1 MMGSAMQYL
10 MEISFSEVVN
20 RVFWFFGAI
29 LAVWFVNIVINHP
42 SAVMLGIKNLWLH
55 PMRSIL
61 TVLGIFVGVASVIW
75 LLAIS
80 KGIGDEVQKQIENLG
95 ADTIMIRTVKPPSE
109 KLSSQGL
116 TPYGLTR
123 EEYDMLSATVP
134 TIRSAIPIREMR
146 RQFQFKDR
154 KLDGRLVGCTPEYA
168 EVTKLEVDRGHF
180 ITDAENFSRDSHCV
194 LSAKVAEKLFPYED
208 PIGQRIYMPENQ
220 DFYLIVGV
228 LKPKGATAAVGGSM
242 AAQDFSN
249 DVYIPI
255 RTLQQRIGDT
265 IMTMRSGSREGEII
279 ELNQIT
285 LRCRDVNDV
294 KKTAEL
300 VSTALSSHEKMED
313 ISVVVPLELLEQ
325 AKTTKYM
332 FMVLAAMIASISL
345 LVGGIGIM
353 NIMLATVTERTR
365 EIGIRRALGAK
376 RRDII
381 RQFLVETSV
390 LSLTGGITGILF
402 GLLCGPAV
410 SGARSLANSW
420 FEKQMMD
427 LPAVVRT
434 VEPSIVP
441 ESITGAFLISLAVG
455 LFFGIYPAIR
465 AAKMSPIE
473 ALRHE

>member
-1 MMGSAMQYL
+1 VGPFLGTVQ
-10 MEISFSEVVN
+10 
-20 RVFWFFGAI
+20 
-29 LAVWFVNIVINHP
+29 
-42 SAVMLGIKNLWLH
+42 LGIKSLWLH

-61 TVLGIFVGVASVIW
+61 TVLGIFIGVASVIW

-80 KGIGDEVQKQIENLG
+80 QGISNEAQRQIESLG

-109 KLSSQGL
+109 KMSSQGL

-123 EEYDMLSATVP
+123 EEYDMLVATVP

-146 RQFQFKDR
+146 RQFQFKNR

-168 EVTKLEVDRGHF
+168 EVTKLELDRGQF
-180 ITDAENFSRDSHCV
+180 ITDVENFSRDTHCV

-208 PIGQRIYMPENQ
+208 PVGQRIYMPENQ

-228 LKPKGATAAVGGSM
+228 LKPKGATAAIGGSM
-242 AAQDFSN
+242 AAQDFSS
-249 DVYIPI
+249 DVYIPL

-265 IMTMRSGSREGEII
+265 IMIMRSGSREGEII

-285 LRCRDVNDV
+285 LRCRDVGDV

-300 VSTALSSHEKMED
+300 VSAALSSHEKMED

-325 AKTTKYM
+325 ARTTRAM
-332 FMVLAAMIASISL
+332 FMLFMGMIAAISL

-402 GLLCGPAV
+402 GLLCGPTVNAV
-410 SGARSLANSW
+410 RSLANIW

-427 LPAVVRT
+427 LPEVVRT
-434 VEPSIVP
+434 VQPAIVMASIP
-441 ESITGAFLISLAVG
+441 GAFFISLAVG
-455 LFFGIYPAIR
+455 LIFGIYPATR
-465 AAKMSPIE
+465 AARMNPIE

>member
-1 MMGSAMQYL
+1 MGLWLGTIQ
-10 MEISFSEVVN
+10 
-20 RVFWFFGAI
+20 
-29 LAVWFVNIVINHP
+29 
-42 SAVMLGIKNLWLH
+42 LGIKSLWLH

-61 TVLGIFVGVASVIW
+61 TVLGIFIGVASVIW

-80 KGIGDEVQKQIENLG
+80 KGIGDEAQRQIESLG

-109 KLSSQGL
+109 KLASQGL

-123 EEYDMLSATVP
+123 EEYDMLVATIP
-134 TIRSAIPIREMR
+134 TVRSAIPIREMR

-154 KLDGRLVGCTPEYA
+154 KIDGRLVGCTPEYA
-168 EVTKLEVDRGHF
+168 EVTKLELQRGHF
-180 ITDAENFSRDSHCV
+180 ITDAENFARDSHCV
-194 LSAKVAEKLFPYED
+194 LSAKLADKLFPYED

-228 LKPKGATAAVGGSM
+228 LKPKGATAAIGGSM

-265 IMTMRSGSREGEII
+265 VMTMRSGSREGEII

-285 LRCRDVNDV
+285 LRCTDVTDV
-294 KKTAEL
+294 KRTAEL
-300 VSTALSSHEKMED
+300 VGSALISHSKMED

-325 AKTTKYM
+325 ARTTRAM
-332 FMVLAAMIASISL
+332 FMLFMGMIAAISL

-390 LSLTGGITGILF
+390 LSLAGGITGILF

-410 SGARSLANSW
+410 RAARFLANIW
-420 FEKQMMD
+420 FEKQMLD
-427 LPAVVRT
+427 LPEVVRT

-441 ESITGAFLISLAVG
+441 MSIPGAFFISLAVG
-455 LFFGIYPAIR
+455 LIFGIYPATR
-465 AAKMSPIE
+465 AAKMNPIE

>member
-1 MMGSAMQYL
+1 MGL
-10 MEISFSEVVN
+10 
-20 RVFWFFGAI
+20 W
-29 LAVWFVNIVINHP
+29 
-42 SAVMLGIKNLWLH
+42 LGTIQLGVKSLWLH

-61 TVLGIFVGVASVIW
+61 TVLGIFIGVASVIW

-80 KGIGDEVQKQIENLG
+80 KGIGDEAQRQIESLG

-123 EEYDMLSATVP
+123 EEYDMLVATIP
-134 TIRSAIPIREMR
+134 TVRSAIPIREMR
-146 RQFQFKDR
+146 RQFQFKNR

-168 EVTKLEVDRGHF
+168 EVTKLELTSGHF
-180 ITDAENFSRDSHCV
+180 ITDAENFARDCHCV

-208 PIGQRIYMPENQ
+208 PVGQRIYMPENQ
-220 DFYLIVGV
+220 DFYLVVGV
-228 LKPKGATAAVGGSM
+228 LKPKGATAAIGGSM

-265 IMTMRSGSREGEII
+265 VMTMRSGSREGEII

-285 LRCRDVNDV
+285 LRCRDVTEV

-300 VSTALSSHEKMED
+300 VSAALDNHSKMED
-313 ISVVVPLELLEQ
+313 IAVVVPLELLEQ
-325 AKTTKYM
+325 ARTTRAM
-332 FMVLAAMIASISL
+332 FMLFMGMIAAISL

-410 SGARSLANSW
+410 TMARTLANTW

-427 LPAVVRT
+427 LPEVVRT
-434 VEPSIVP
+434 VQPSIVP
-441 ESITGAFLISLAVG
+441 ESIPGAFFISLAVG
-455 LFFGIYPAIR
+455 LVFGIYPATR
-465 AAKMSPIE
+465 AAKMNPIE

>member
-1 MMGSAMQYL
+1 MGIWLGTIQ
-10 MEISFSEVVN
+10 
-20 RVFWFFGAI
+20 
-29 LAVWFVNIVINHP
+29 
-42 SAVMLGIKNLWLH
+42 LGIKSLWLH

-61 TVLGIFVGVASVIW
+61 TVLGIFIGVASVIW

-80 KGIGDEVQKQIENLG
+80 KGIGDEAQRQIESLG
-95 ADTIMIRTVKPPSE
+95 ADTIMIRTIKPPSE

-123 EEYDMLSATVP
+123 EEYDMLVATIP
-134 TIRSAIPIREMR
+134 TVRGAIPIREMR

-168 EVTKLEVDRGHF
+168 DVTKLELADGHF
-180 ITDAENFSRDSHCV
+180 ITDAENFARDSHCV
-194 LSAKVAEKLFPYED
+194 LSAKVAEKLFPFED
-208 PIGQRIYMPENQ
+208 PVGQRIYMPENKN
-220 DFYLIVGV
+220 FYQVIGV
-228 LKPKGATAAVGGSM
+228 LKPKGATAAIGGSM

-265 IMTMRSGSREGEII
+265 VMTMRSGSREGEII

-285 LRCRDVNDV
+285 LRCKDVGDV

-300 VSTALSSHEKMED
+300 VSAALISHQKMED
-313 ISVVVPLELLEQ
+313 IAVVVPLELLEQ
-325 AKTTKYM
+325 ARTTRAM
-332 FMVLAAMIASISL
+332 FMVFMGMIAAISL

-376 RRDII
+376 RNDII

-410 SGARSLANSW
+410 TAARAVANIW
-420 FEKQMMD
+420 FEKQMAS
-427 LPAVVRT
+427 LPDVVRT
-434 VEPSIVP
+434 VQPSIVP
-441 ESITGAFLISLAVG
+441 ESIPGAFIISLAVG
-455 LFFGIYPAIR
+455 LIFGIYPATR
-465 AAKMSPIE
+465 AARMNPIE